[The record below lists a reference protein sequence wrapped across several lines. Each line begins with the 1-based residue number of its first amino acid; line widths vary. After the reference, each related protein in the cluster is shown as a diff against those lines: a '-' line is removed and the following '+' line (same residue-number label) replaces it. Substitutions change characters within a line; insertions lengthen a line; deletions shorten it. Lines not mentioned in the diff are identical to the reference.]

1 MHTFLRAAFCL
12 SCVSYII
19 GAGPAAA
26 QPQAPA
32 IGSLS
37 ELPAEIRDDIGPD
50 VSDRGGPFSPGCVS
64 ANGAPHSRFAS
75 ASIDGAVARVKIE
88 RGGIAHFFDT
98 LEYRLLDGHWV
109 RQPGAPG

>member
-1 MHTFLRAAFCL
+1 MRTFLHAAFCL
-12 SCVSYII
+12 SCVSYVI
-19 GAGPAAA
+19 GAGPASA
-26 QPQAPA
+26 QPQAGA

-37 ELPAEIRDDIGPD
+37 QLPAEIRDDIGPD

-64 ANGAPHSRFAS
+64 VNGAPYSRFAS

-98 LEYRLLDGHWV
+98 LEYRLVGGRWV

>member
-1 MHTFLRAAFCL
+1 
-12 SCVSYII
+12 V
-19 GAGPAAA
+19 
-26 QPQAPA
+26 
-32 IGSLS
+32 
-37 ELPAEIRDDIGPD
+37 
-50 VSDRGGPFSPGCVS
+50 
-64 ANGAPHSRFAS
+64 NGAPHSRFAS